1 MMSNGAAI
9 HVDQGGLVHEAI
21 AVCLDIINSKSGQS
35 EAREKLLL
43 LLDQILASQPES
55 PSGISFTD
63 PQDAHLSREPSFI
76 SPLGEEPSAA
86 LDSLGVLGRLA
97 REAFNRVAPSTH
109 RKRYGQFFTPAT
121 ITALTC
127 AAAIRSD
134 SSSVI
139 DPMCGTGA
147 MLWAAHE
154 RFNYL
159 HARGDVTGVEIDP
172 LAARIAA
179 LPRSESD
186 ARGEGNT
193 TVLHADAFLGTSG
206 LTSHSGPDHHHGRY
220 DAIVGNPPYV
230 RYQNIASVLRGTSPT
245 IVDAFQKQLYREPES
260 VIAGTIIRA
269 SLIAHLLSEV
279 DTSNPQRLARAAIDL
294 LRSDGMQSGL
304 DSVQTCWL
312 RIVSNY
318 SGLAD
323 LSLPAWLL
331 TWLLA
336 RPNSIIAYVTTSSW
350 KSRMYSR
357 LLRYFMLRMLQPLL
371 IIEQEGNT
379 WFGDA
384 LIPTSLLV
392 FRARTHAEVTI
403 PLGDRARDDHAVR
416 IVRIKREHNL
426 ADPTAFRNAAQ
437 VLSEQSLIHS
447 ATDLAACADEI
458 IRSINGQEHN
468 VETDLWSINMT
479 SEESLINGLFHEDR
493 VARHSRGTG
502 ISLQYLEGGRE
513 VAGQLRTSGGATV
526 RQEIDLPQP
535 LRQMLNITDIPREA
549 FCLLKDYGVEVN
561 QGLRTGCNPFFYVR
575 QLGATDWAALF
586 PGEEPLDVCA
596 VLANPHDNPKQF
608 LDLIACLR
616 SLGGIVPDE
625 EPDECLSSKMVMLS
639 EEFGKKLAVLPTSCL
654 KPAVRYQRELTYW
667 SVHDSQELP
676 GLAVVAGGFVHP
688 ADYEELSSYPKQWV
702 DVWRHRDGL
711 VQMPSAFA
719 KYVSIASTRVVERN
733 GKPMTIPELSAV
745 APNVRKPSRS
755 VAEHLFTGEFS
766 VPRRPAWWYTLP
778 ILPRH
783 TGMVFMARVNDTSP
797 HAYLNS
803 ITDPVLIDANF
814 STFSVATDTFSAE
827 ALFAFLNSRLVKTL
841 LEITATPMGGGA
853 LKVEASHL
861 RVLPIPTFDSES
873 KHQLGQLGQELA
885 KQPKNKD
892 VSLIQ
897 LAIEDLVCRTVAAA
911 LSLDPTKLIQALE
924 GFSMELQLRR
934 KK

>member
-1 MMSNGAAI
+1 MSNGAAI
-9 HVDQGGLVHEAI
+9 HTDQGGLIQEAI
-21 AVCLDIINSKSGQS
+21 AVCLDVISSKSGQS
-35 EAREKLLL
+35 EAREKLLS
-43 LLDQILASQPES
+43 LLDQILASQSES

-63 PQDAHLSREPSFI
+63 PQDAHLPRQPSFI
-76 SPLGEEPSAA
+76 LRLGEEPSSS

-97 REAFNRVAPSTH
+97 REAFNHVAPSTH

-159 HARGDVTGVEIDP
+159 HARGDVTGVEIDH

-179 LPRSESD
+179 LPRSEAG
-186 ARGEGNT
+186 ARGEGIT

-206 LTSHSGPDHHHGRY
+206 LTPGLGSDHHHGRY
-220 DAIVGNPPYV
+220 DTVVGNPPYV

-245 IVDAFQKQLYREPES
+245 IVGAFQKQLYREPES
-260 VIAGTIIRA
+260 VVAGTIIRA
-269 SLIAHLLSEV
+269 SLITHLLSHA
-279 DTSNPQRLARAAIDL
+279 DTSNPERLARAAIDL

-304 DSVQTCWL
+304 DPVRTCWL

-350 KSRMYSR
+350 KNRMYAR

-384 LIPTSLLV
+384 LIPTSLMV
-392 FRARTHAEVTI
+392 FRARTHAEATI
-403 PLGDRARDDHAVR
+403 PLGDRERDDHTVR
-416 IVRIKREHNL
+416 TVRLRRKHNL
-426 ADPTAFRNAAQ
+426 VDPTAFRNAAQ
-437 VLSEQSLIHS
+437 VLGDQSLIHS
-447 ATDLAACADEI
+447 STDLAACADEI
-458 IRSINGQEHN
+458 IRSINGQEQN

-479 SEESLINGLFHEDR
+479 SEESLINGLFHEDK
-493 VARHSRGTG
+493 VARHSRRTG
-502 ISLQYLEGGRE
+502 VSLQYLEGGRE
-513 VAGQLRTSGGATV
+513 VGGQIKTSGGATT

-535 LRQMLNITDIPREA
+535 LRQMLNITDMPREA

-575 QLGATDWAALF
+575 QLGAADWAALF
-586 PGEEPLDVCA
+586 PDEEPLNVCA
-596 VLANPHDNPKQF
+596 VMVNPHDNPQQF
-608 LDLIACLR
+608 LDLVSRLSSFEA
-616 SLGGIVPDE
+616 IVPDE
-625 EPDECLSSKMVMLS
+625 QPNECPSSKIVLLS
-639 EEFGKKLAVLPTSCL
+639 EEFGKKLAVLPISCL

-667 SVHDSQELP
+667 SVHDPQELP
-676 GLAVVAGGFVHP
+676 DLAVVAGGFVHP
-688 ADYEELSSYPKQWV
+688 ADYEELSSYPKQWFE
-702 DVWRHRDGL
+702 VWRNRDGL
-711 VQMPSAFA
+711 VRMPSAFA
-719 KYVSIASTRVVERN
+719 KYVSMASTRVVERN
-733 GKPMTIPELSAV
+733 GKLTTIPELSAV
-745 APNVRKPSRS
+745 APNVRSPSRS

-797 HAYLNS
+797 RAYLNS
-803 ITDPVLIDANF
+803 TTDPVLIDANF
-814 STFSVATDTFSAE
+814 STFSVATDTFPAE
-827 ALFAFLNSRLVKTL
+827 ALFAFLNSKLVKTL

-885 KQPKNKD
+885 KLPRNKD
-892 VSLIQ
+892 MSSTKS
-897 LAIEDLVCRTVAAA
+897 AIEELVCRTVAAA
-911 LSLDPTKLIQALE
+911 LSIDPTKLMQLLE
-924 GFSMELQLRR
+924 HLSMELQLRR

>member
-1 MMSNGAAI
+1 MISNGATI
-9 HVDQGGLVHEAI
+9 HLDQGGLVQEAI
-21 AVCLDIINSKSGQS
+21 AVCLDVISSRSGQS

-43 LLDQILASQPES
+43 LLDQIFASQSES
-55 PSGISFTD
+55 SSGISFTD
-63 PQDAHLSREPSFI
+63 PQDAHLSRQPPFI
-76 SPLGEEPSAA
+76 SRRGEEPSTA

-97 REAFNRVAPSTH
+97 REALNHVAPSAH

-121 ITALTC
+121 ITSLTC

-179 LPRSESD
+179 LPCSEAG
-186 ARGEGNT
+186 ARGEGHT
-193 TVLHADAFLGTSG
+193 TVLHADAFLETSG
-206 LTSHSGPDHHHGRY
+206 LTSGLGSDHHHGRY

-260 VIAGTIIRA
+260 VVAGTIIRA
-269 SLIAHLLSEV
+269 SLITHLLNEV
-279 DTSNPQRLARAAIDL
+279 DTSNPERLARAAIDL
-294 LRSDGMQSGL
+294 LRSDGTRAGL
-304 DSVQTCWL
+304 DPVQTCWL

-336 RPNSIIAYVTTSSW
+336 RPNSTIAYVTTSSW
-350 KSRMYSR
+350 KNRMYAR

-384 LIPTSLLV
+384 LIPTSLMV

-426 ADPTAFRNAAQ
+426 VDPTAFRNAAQ

-458 IRSINGQEHN
+458 ICSINGQEQN
-468 VETDLWSINMT
+468 VESDLWSINMT

-493 VARHSRGTG
+493 VARHSRRTG
-502 ISLQYLEGGRE
+502 VSLQYLEGDRE
-513 VAGQLRTSGGATV
+513 VAGQIRTSGGATAP
-526 RQEIDLPQP
+526 QEIDLPQP
-535 LRQMLNITDIPREA
+535 LRQMLNITDMPREA

-575 QLGATDWAALF
+575 QLASPDWTALF
-586 PGEEPLDVCA
+586 PNEDPLNVCA
-596 VLANPHDNPKQF
+596 VLANPRDNPKQF
-608 LDLIACLR
+608 LDLVSRLSSFEA
-616 SLGGIVPDE
+616 IVPDE
-625 EPDECLSSKMVMLS
+625 QPDECLSSKMVLLS
-639 EEFGKKLAVLPTSCL
+639 EEFGERLAVLPISCL
-654 KPAVRYQRELTYW
+654 NPAVRYQRELTHW
-667 SVHDSQELP
+667 SVHDPQELP
-676 GLAVVAGGFVHP
+676 DLAVVAGGFAHP
-688 ADYEELSSYPKQWV
+688 VDYEELSSYPNQWV
-702 DVWRHRDGL
+702 DVWRNRDGL
-711 VQMPSAFA
+711 VRMPSAFA
-719 KYVSIASTRVVERN
+719 KYVSIASTRVIERN
-733 GKPMTIPELSAV
+733 GKLTTIPELSAV

-783 TGMVFMARVNDTSP
+783 TGMVFMARVNDASP
-797 HAYLNS
+797 RAYLNS

-814 STFSVATDTFSAE
+814 STFSVSTETFSAD
-827 ALFAFLNSRLVKTL
+827 ALFAFLNSKWIKTL

-873 KHQLGQLGQELA
+873 KRQLGQLGQELA
-885 KQPKNKD
+885 KLPKNKD
-892 VSLIQ
+892 MSSTKS
-897 LAIEDLVCRTVAAA
+897 AIEDLICRTVAAA
-911 LSLDPTKLIQALE
+911 LSIDPAKLTETLE
-924 GFSMELQLRR
+924 RLSMELKLRR
-934 KK
+934 RR